1 MTSWSH
7 AEDSTPNCLACK
19 RKATAET
26 RSSVFDKKPL

>member
-7 AEDSTPNCLACK
+7 AEDSTPNCLPCK

-26 RSSVFDKKPL
+26 RAHFDKKPL